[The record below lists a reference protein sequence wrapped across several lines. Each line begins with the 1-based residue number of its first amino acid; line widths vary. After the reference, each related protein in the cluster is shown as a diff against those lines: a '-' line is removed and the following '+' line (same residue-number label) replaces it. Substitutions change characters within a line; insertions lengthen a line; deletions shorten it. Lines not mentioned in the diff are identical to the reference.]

1 MNETALEANPK
12 IDQFWLSYI
21 DALIKETQFDNAKDM
36 LEQAKNKACL
46 GEINTLESQ
55 LGSQTVN
62 SANPSS
68 ATIK

>member
-36 LEQAKNKACL
+36 LEQAKKYSVSGGKL
-46 GEINTLESQ
+46 I
-55 LGSQTVN
+55 
-62 SANPSS
+62 PSS
-68 ATIK
+68 HN